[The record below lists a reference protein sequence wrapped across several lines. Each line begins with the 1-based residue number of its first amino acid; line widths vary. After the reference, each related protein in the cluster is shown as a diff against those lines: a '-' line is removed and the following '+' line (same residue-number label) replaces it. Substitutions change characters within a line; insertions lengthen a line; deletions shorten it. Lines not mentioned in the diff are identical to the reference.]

1 MHSAPSVTYPVG
13 RSRGATRILIATW
26 ALGAGCAGLS
36 CYLIDS
42 AGWRQLLLVLSVL
55 LSGLAAGLGLRS
67 DGAGELHFDGLGWTL
82 KGAHPG
88 RAVHSAR
95 AAVAF
100 DLQSLLLV
108 RLAEPGR
115 ASRWVWIEQRAM
127 PERWRDLRR
136 AVYSRAP
143 SASPADE
150 PWRAAAA
157 PMRPEPPR

>member
-26 ALGAGCAGLS
+26 ALGAACAGLS
-36 CYLIDS
+36 CYLFDS

-67 DGAGELHFDGLGWTL
+67 DGAGVLNFDGLGWTL
-82 KGAHPG
+82 TGAHPG
-88 RAVHSAR
+88 RAVHAAR
-95 AAVAF
+95 AAVAL

-108 RLAEPGR
+108 RLTQPGR
-115 ASRWVWIEQRAM
+115 ASRWIWVEQRAM

-143 SASPADE
+143 SASPAGE
-150 PWRAAAA
+150 PWRATA
-157 PMRPEPPR
+157 PADAP